1 MVILLREV
9 FEISF
14 EFRKCVGEA
23 CADSIAARYRVTE
36 WVKLPSNIS
45 FGGKNGMPS
54 EAALKSLFVFSINER
69 LL

>member
-14 EFRKCVGEA
+14 EFRKCVGET

-36 WVKLPSNIS
+36 RVKLPSNIS

-54 EAALKSLFVFSINER
+54 EADL
-69 LL
+69 